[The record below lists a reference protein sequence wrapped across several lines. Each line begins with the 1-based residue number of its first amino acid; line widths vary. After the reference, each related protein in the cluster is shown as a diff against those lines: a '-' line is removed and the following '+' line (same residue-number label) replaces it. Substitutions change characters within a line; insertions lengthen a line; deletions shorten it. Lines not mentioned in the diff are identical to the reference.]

1 MRKWRVGT
9 FSMGILLILV
19 GILLLLGELS
29 GISSVKLIF
38 TWWPLILITLGLEV
52 LAHVYF
58 SGQESPTVKY
68 DGFSIFIILLI
79 IIITLLVYGVR
90 FAMLNI
96 PEIKEHL
103 GNNQILYL
111 PIKIFLNI

>member
-19 GILLLLGELS
+19 GVLLLFGELS
-29 GISSVKLIF
+29 GRSAVELIF
-38 TWWPLILITLGLEV
+38 TWWPVILITLGIEV
-52 LAHVYF
+52 LVHVYF
-58 SGQESPTVKY
+58 SGEESPTVKY

-96 PEIKEHL
+96 PEIREHL
-103 GNNQILYL
+103 DNPQILYL
-111 PIKIFLNI
+111 PNKFFLNI